1 MTDDST
7 TDTPPLTVERVA
19 GPERPRVIV
28 CGEMDAFTAVDVRA
42 AVVEDETGD
51 VDLDLSGVTFI
62 DSSGLGTLIVMHQLL
77 EAAGRRL
84 VISDRSPIVER
95 LFDLSGVTTRFDLG
109 GPATD

>member
-7 TDTPPLTVERVA
+7 IDTPPLTIERVEGA
-19 GPERPRVIV
+19 APSRLVV

-42 AVVEDETGD
+42 AVVEGEPGD

-77 EAAGRRL
+77 EANGRRM
-84 VISDRSPIVER
+84 VITDRSPIVER
-95 LFDLSGVTTRFDLG
+95 LFELSGVSTRFHLG
-109 GPATD
+109 RAAD